1 MRIGGLASGMDI
13 DTMVSDLMKA
23 ERMGV
28 DKLKQ
33 KKTTLEWQRDNYRD
47 MNKLLKELDDMLSPI
62 NKNSLT
68 LQSTFNKK
76 AVSSSNEAAVS
87 AKAISASANFSSSIE
102 VTELASSASWKGAL
116 NPAVPAGAK
125 EMVFKVTD
133 PGSAAPREVKI
144 SIAAGDTMEQVLSKI
159 NSSTL
164 GVSAM
169 QATLKGETQS
179 RIILTSSKTGASG
192 SIVADNADAKAFMT
206 SLGFAFDAANPNPN
220 TLKKDQTG
228 TDATVKVN
236 GYEMV
241 QPSNTFTINGVEYNA
256 KQKTNG
262 IPVSISSTTDTDSI
276 VESVVKFVDKYNE
289 IIGKINGEISE
300 DRYRSYQPLTDTER
314 ESLSDKQIEQWEEK
328 AKSGLLKND
337 AILSSGLNKLRND
350 FYAPVGGAIKDYAQ
364 LSDIGIKTTSNYME
378 KGKLI
383 IDETKLRE
391 KIQANP
397 NAVYELFN
405 AKGTA
410 PETMGIAGRLRA
422 SIKDT
427 ITKVETKAGNSLMT
441 TQKFSIGKSLDS
453 VSTQIDRFEDRLVQI
468 EDRYWRQFSA
478 METAIQRAN
487 AQSAQ
492 LAGFGGGGN

>member
-33 KKTTLEWQRDNYRD
+33 KKTTFEWQRDNYRD

-76 AVSSSNEAAVS
+76 AVSSSNEGAVS
-87 AKAISASANFSSSIE
+87 AKAISAGANFSTSIE
-102 VTELASSASWKGAL
+102 VTTLATAASWKGTKA
-116 NPAVPAGAK
+116 PVVEAGAK
-125 EMVFKVTD
+125 ELLFKVTD
-133 PGSAAPREVKI
+133 PGSSTPRDVKI
-144 SIAAGDTMEQVLSKI
+144 SIAEGDTLDQVLNKI
-159 NSSTL
+159 NSSSL
-164 GVSAM
+164 GVSAIK
-169 QATLKGETQS
+169 AKVTGDAFES
-179 RIILTSSKTGASG
+179 IIMTSSKTGASG
-192 SIVADNADAKAFMT
+192 AISSTDANTQSFMN
-206 SLGFAFDAANPNPN
+206 SLGFSFSGNNLA
-220 TLKKDQTG
+220 KDPTKLG
-228 TDATVKVN
+228 SNATIKLN
-236 GYEMV
+236 GYAMD
-241 QPSNTFTINGVEYNA
+241 QASNTFTMNGVEYNLN
-256 KQKTNG
+256 QKTTE
-262 IPVSISSTTDTDSI
+262 PVNISSTTDVDSI
-276 VESVVKFVDKYNE
+276 VDSVVKFVDKYNE

-314 ESLSDKQIEQWEEK
+314 ESLSDKQVEQWEEK

-337 AILSSGLNKLRND
+337 SILASGLNKMRTD
-350 FYAPVGGAIKDYAQ
+350 FYAPVNGTGNVSGYTQ

-397 NAVYELFN
+397 SAVFELFN
-405 AKGTA
+405 SKGTT
-410 PETMGIAGRLRA
+410 PETSGLAGRLRA
-422 SIKDT
+422 TIKDT
-427 ITKVETKAGNSLMT
+427 ITRVEAKAGNSLMT
-441 TQKFSIGKSLDS
+441 TQKFSIGKNLDSLD
-453 VSTQIDRFEDRLVQI
+453 TQIDRFEDRLVQI

-478 METAIQRAN
+478 MESAIQRAN

-492 LAGFGGGGN
+492 LANFGGGN

>member
-1 MRIGGLASGMDI
+1 MVRIGGLASGMDI

-33 KKTTLEWQRDNYRD
+33 KKQILEWQRDNYRD

-62 NKNSLT
+62 TKNSLT

-76 AVSSSNEAAVS
+76 AVSSSNDAAVS

-116 NPAVPAGAK
+116 NPSLPAGAK

-133 PGSAAPREVKI
+133 PGSSTPRDVKI

-159 NSSTL
+159 NSSSL

-169 QATLKGETQS
+169 QATLKGESQA

-192 SIVADNADAKAFMT
+192 AIVADNDDAKAFMT
-206 SLGFAFDAANPNPN
+206 TLGFSFNADNQ

-228 TDATVKVN
+228 TDAIVKVN

-262 IPVSISSTTDTDSI
+262 IPVNISSSTDVDSI

-289 IIGKINGEISE
+289 IIGKVNGEISE
-300 DRYRSYQPLTDTER
+300 DRYRSYQPLTDAER

-337 AILSSGLNKLRND
+337 SVLASGLNKMRTD
-350 FYAPVGGAIKDYAQ
+350 FYSPVSGTGTIAGYTQ
-364 LSDIGIKTTSNYME
+364 LADIGIKTTSNYME

-383 IDETKLRE
+383 IDEAKLRE

-397 NAVYELFN
+397 AAVYELFN
-405 AKGTA
+405 SKGTT
-410 PETMGIAGRLRA
+410 PETTGLAGRLRDT
-422 SIKDT
+422 IKDT
-427 ITKVETKAGNSLMT
+427 ITKVESKAGNSLMT

-453 VSTQIDRFEDRLVQI
+453 LDTQIDRFEDRLVQI
-468 EDRYWRQFSA
+468 EDRYWRQFTA
-478 METAIQRAN
+478 MEKAIQRAN
-487 AQSAQ
+487 EQSAQ
-492 LAGFGGGGN
+492 LMNFNGGY